1 MFQLEPNEDQL
12 FVLDSKLS
20 FMHLEQGL
28 GNYAF
33 GYNDVTC
40 SPTTTYATYNII
52 NAPKQLCVSPNTGH
66 WMPTEH
72 VTKMWD
78 WIIDEL
84 KK

>member
-1 MFQLEPNEDQL
+1 
-12 FVLDSKLS
+12 
-20 FMHLEQGL
+20 
-28 GNYAF
+28 
-33 GYNDVTC
+33 VTC

-66 WMPTEH
+66 WLPTEH